1 MCLLPA
7 VVAPAASP
15 GAAPPS
21 YTSASRPYLAVLGV
35 TPLRIADA
43 VPPPD
48 LSSRPGRAAP
58 PKPGAEESVEA
69 APTAE
74 KHETKAPTVPDLAL
88 ALAPVAEPVAEPS
101 RVPAEST
108 PVAPKTPPPILVD
121 DVRPRVRPEDF
132 LPFFIFPGNGQGD
145 PNVTVPMTLPTP
157 PAPGTLPPSSATY
170 RQQ

>member
-35 TPLRIADA
+35 TPLRVADA

-58 PKPGAEESVEA
+58 PKPGAEEA
-69 APTAE
+69 ADVTPAIAKQEPTAP
-74 KHETKAPTVPDLAL
+74 AVPDLAL
-88 ALAPVAEPVAEPS
+88 APASEPVRA
-101 RVPAEST
+101 PAETT
-108 PVAPKTPPPILVD
+108 PAAPKTPPPILVD
-121 DVRPRVRPEDF
+121 DVRPRVKPEDF
-132 LPFFIFPGNGQGD
+132 LPFFIFPGSGGQGD
-145 PNVTVPMTLPTP
+145 PNVTVPMALPTP
-157 PAPGTLPPSSATY
+157 PTPGTLPPSSATY